1 MLSSD
6 SLETGTGSSNSLR
19 SAKQSSLVGVLQKDW
34 RICRVCGA
42 SWVSNPRDC
51 QRSERH
57 QFERW
62 RSGAEGWVDV
72 GPGTATRSLRS
83 ARRAAHCGASLCG
96 VARGTFVCF
105 SHRGRGDKVNIL
117 KMDHPSGDT
126 MREARRG
133 GLGTSARYR
142 FSSENRNSS
151 SRIDCSSASIVGRCS
166 SGHDSIRANPPS
178 SKCELNSLSGSANS
192 SAECFCAVAR
202 VAEALRHSAPLKK
215 SSHDLSC

>member
-1 MLSSD
+1 MLSSGC
-6 SLETGTGSSNSLR
+6 SELGTGSSNSPC
-19 SAKQSSLVGVLQKDW
+19 SANESISLGLVCSIDRKSP
-34 RICRVCGA
+34 RVA
-42 SWVSNPRDC
+42 LHSVVR
-51 QRSERH
+51 RH
-57 QFERW
+57 QRRPTLCCVERKMP
-62 RSGAEGWVDV
+62 SN
-72 GPGTATRSLRS
+72 SLL
-83 ARRAAHCGASLCG
+83 AS
-96 VARGTFVCF
+96 
-105 SHRGRGDKVNIL
+105 GDKVNIL

-151 SRIDCSSASIVGRCS
+151 CRIDCSSASSVRRCS

-215 SSHDLSC
+215 SSHDLSLHQRPARAQTPLQGRVAASE